1 MLRGAFRDFG
11 GKDFIDSH
19 GAAGQ
24 ILKIDPSTSSGQAEL
39 VIKGQD
45 GVEKII
51 IIKEDTSITRF
62 REAIKLSDLK
72 INDSIAMIGSP
83 TGDGKIEAKFIRI
96 LPEPGVTTPFKGIK

>member
-1 MLRGAFRDFG
+1 
-11 GKDFIDSH
+11 H

-51 IIKEDTSITRF
+51 IIKEDTSIARF
-62 REAIKLSDLK
+62 RETIKLSDLK
-72 INDSIAMIGSP
+72 INDSIATIGSP

-96 LPEPGVTTPFKGIK
+96 LPEPGVIAPFKGIK